1 MRVSPFR
8 ALIISFA
15 SWLGIGVFLLYKGL
29 RLLVELAPGTSHSSM
44 LSFFSEIAGG
54 TQQAVLMCICI
65 GLFVGFMKGRFVLSK
80 TVTRLS
86 NRFFSYGRP
95 MLLKEMYPAYYLA
108 LVGSMI
114 LLGMSLKWMPV
125 PQELRGTVDVAIG
138 AALTNGAFQYL
149 RVAFSKGRQV
159 AAK

>member
-1 MRVSPFR
+1 MRVSPFT

-29 RLLVELAPGTSHSSM
+29 RLLVELSPGVAHSSM
-44 LSFFSEIAGG
+44 LSFFSKMAGG
-54 TQQAVLMCICI
+54 MQQAVLLCICI

-80 TVTRLS
+80 TVGRLS

-95 MLLKEMYPAYYLA
+95 MSLKEMYPAYYLA

-125 PQELRGTVDVAIG
+125 PQEVRGTIDVAIG

-159 AAK
+159 AVK